1 MLNSIFRF
9 ARAFDWRLVILIAL
23 LCSTLAFFV
32 AHGGAGQDR
41 TTAVLIAAIA
51 GLAAITVPGA
61 LSCCALKTEAA
72 RMRTAVN
79 HMSQGL
85 CMFDEAERLV
95 FCNTRFLD
103 MYHLPPEIVRPGVA
117 LIDVLEQRR
126 TTGEFVHDPAEYRRR
141 LLAAMASGESIAT
154 EIVSHDGQLVA
165 VRNEPLQAG
174 GWVATHDDITE
185 QRRVAQ
191 ERIAMNDSKQ
201 RRELI
206 ESAIA
211 MFRGR
216 VENLLQTV
224 SDSAVEM
231 RTTSELLFR
240 SSDQTSQ
247 RADSAVQ
254 TSNEASANVDI
265 AAVAADELALSITEI
280 NRQLSQTNQVVRAA
294 VGEAHSTNEQIDA
307 LAQAAREIRD
317 VIKMIR
323 TIAEQTNLL
332 ALNATIEAARAGDA
346 GRGFSVVA
354 AEVKSLAVQTAKA
367 TEDIASQIAA
377 VQNSTASAVEAIARI
392 ATRMREIETCTSTV
406 ASAIEQQSSA
416 TGAISQNVVSAADGS
431 RAIVTVLGDVA
442 TAAEETRHSAQTV
455 LEASESVEHA
465 ASNLRGEVERFLS
478 MVAIQAAPSQPAH
491 TGQDAGQDGGQGAI
505 QNAIQAAT
513 IANRTAQTAVRMPG
527 S

>member
-1 MLNSIFRF
+1 MLRSIFRL
-9 ARAFDWRLVILIAL
+9 ARSLDWRLVILAGLICTVLVFILLREFTAQDPLIA
-23 LCSTLAFFV
+23 A
-32 AHGGAGQDR
+32 
-41 TTAVLIAAIA
+41 LIAAIA
-51 GLAAITVPGA
+51 GLAAMNLLGA
-61 LSCCALKTEAA
+61 ATCRTLKGEAA

-85 CMFDEAERLV
+85 CMFDESERLAL
-95 FCNTRFLD
+95 CNTRFLE
-103 MYHLPPEIVRPGVA
+103 MYRLSPDIVKPGAA
-117 LIDVLEQRR
+117 LIDVLEHRY
-126 TTGEFVHDPAEYRRR
+126 TSGEFTHDPTEYRRR
-141 LLAAMASGESIAT
+141 LIDAMKRGETIANEVASQ
-154 EIVSHDGQLVA
+154 DGRLVA
-165 VRNEPLQAG
+165 VRNAPLQSG

-191 ERIAMNDSKQ
+191 ERIAMEDATQ

-206 ESAIA
+206 ENAIA

-216 VENLLQTV
+216 VENLLRTV

-254 TSNEASANVDI
+254 TSNEASANVDT
-265 AAVAADELALSITEI
+265 AAVAADELASSITEI
-280 NRQLSQTNQVVRAA
+280 NRQLSQTSQVVRAA
-294 VGEAHSTNEQIDA
+294 VGEAHSTNQQIDA

-367 TEDIASQIAA
+367 TEDIANQIAA

-392 ATRMREIETCTSTV
+392 ATRMQDIETCTSTV

-416 TGAISQNVVSAADGS
+416 TGSISQNVISAADGS
-431 RAIVTVLGDVA
+431 KTIVTVLGHVA
-442 TAAEETRHSAQTV
+442 AAAEETRHSAQTV

-478 MVAIQAAPSQPAH
+478 MVAIQAAPS
-491 TGQDAGQDGGQGAI
+491 D
-505 QNAIQAAT
+505 QNATQTAT
-513 IANRTAQTAVRMPG
+513 TANRTARPAALMPG

>member
-1 MLNSIFRF
+1 MLTSVSRL
-9 ARAFDWRLVILIAL
+9 ARALDPRLVILAAL
-23 LCSTLAFFV
+23 ACSALAFT
-32 AHGGAGQDR
+32 GLTGIAGQDR
-41 TTAVLIAAIA
+41 MVATLMAVIVGLAVL
-51 GLAAITVPGA
+51 TVLGA
-61 LSCCALKTEAA
+61 LACRALHDEAA

-85 CMFDEAERLV
+85 CMFDQSERLA
-95 FCNTRFLD
+95 FCNTRFLE
-103 MYHLPPEIVRPGVA
+103 MYRLSANIVKPGA
-117 LIDVLEQRR
+117 TLIDVLEHRR
-126 TTGEFVHDPAEYRRR
+126 TTGEFTGNPAEYRRQ
-141 LLAAMASGESIAT
+141 LIEAMARGQTIAN
-154 EIVSHDGQLVA
+154 EVVSHDGQLVA
-165 VRNEPLQAG
+165 VRNAPLQSG

-191 ERIAMNDSKQ
+191 ERIAMEDAKQ

-206 ESAIA
+206 ENAIA

-216 VENLLQTV
+216 VENLLRTV

-254 TSNEASANVDI
+254 TSNEASANVDT
-265 AAVAADELALSITEI
+265 AAVAADELASSITEI
-280 NRQLSQTNQVVRAA
+280 SRQLVQTNLVVRAA
-294 VGEAHSTNEQIDA
+294 VGEAHNTNQQIDT
-307 LAQAAREIRD
+307 LAQAAREISD

-377 VQNSTASAVEAIARI
+377 VQTSTTSAVEAIARI
-392 ATRMREIETCTSTV
+392 ATRMQDIETCTSTV

-431 RAIVTVLGDVA
+431 KAIVTVLGHVA
-442 TAAEETRHSAQTV
+442 TAADETRHSAQTV

-478 MVAIQAAPSQPAH
+478 MVTIQTAPSDQDAIQ
-491 TGQDAGQDGGQGAI
+491 T
-505 QNAIQAAT
+505 AT
-513 IANRTAQTAVRMPG
+513 TANRTARPAAQMLEA
-527 S
+527 